1 MAETK
6 ITRCPHCQTTFR
18 IRTEQL
24 SAAQGAV
31 RCGSCLQVFKAAENL
46 ILVAAIQPEKTEVLI
61 KEAPACPEESFKEIN
76 NSKKNASLGK
86 CKSLSSNESSNTKKT
101 TDDFSDLIHDD
112 MIEDSF
118 INDEP
123 PAASK
128 VNSRTVED
136 ISFDDIPD
144 QISDDP
150 LEDFGIQTADKKILD
165 NDSSNFIN
173 NDLIQDE
180 FTDENLMADAEIND
194 KEDVTFDDI
203 PDQIA
208 DDPMEDFGIRNTDI
222 DINDNFNSG
231 VQLDDSVFSMSN
243 ALSVSDSDGGFQFT
257 DQFDTKEPTNY
268 HDDSWASSL
277 LEEDDAPTKKQGD
290 DESWAEA
297 LLEVDDD
304 LLSDID
310 AGNFYSKSD
319 AKTRSNTHSNSAE
332 KDNFVASLDDDGKSD
347 GLQLSGNNDLEQN
360 EVELSIADSV
370 NDLHD
375 EPLALNRLFS
385 NKKKTKAN
393 QKQQQQYPIQSS
405 YTWLWLSAAIVM
417 LLVMIL
423 QISYFKFD
431 TWSRHPDYRPVY
443 GAVCE
448 LVGCKLPAIQDVKQM
463 TTQHFM
469 VRPHPEVKGALSID
483 TLLLNS
489 AQYQQPFPDL
499 MLVFTGLEDQVIA
512 SRRFKPQEYLAG
524 ELAGATFMPPKVP
537 VHIAFE
543 IINPGAE
550 AVSYR
555 IQLIA
560 NH

>member
-24 SAAQGAV
+24 SAAKGAV

-46 ILVAAIQPEKTEVLI
+46 VLAAAVQSEKTETLI
-61 KEAPACPEESFKEIN
+61 KEAPACPEKSFKEIS
-76 NSKKNASLGK
+76 NSKKN
-86 CKSLSSNESSNTKKT
+86 EV
-101 TDDFSDLIHDD
+101 SDLIHDD
-112 MIEDSF
+112 LIDDSSDEDLINDDLIHDDLVDEDLMADSE
-118 INDEP
+118 INDE
-123 PAASK
+123 K
-128 VNSRTVED
+128 D
-136 ISFDDIPD
+136 LSFDDIPD
-144 QISDDP
+144 QIDDDP
-150 LEDFGIQTADKKILD
+150 LEDFGI
-165 NDSSNFIN
+165 
-173 NDLIQDE
+173 
-180 FTDENLMADAEIND
+180 
-194 KEDVTFDDI
+194 
-203 PDQIA
+203 
-208 DDPMEDFGIRNTDI
+208 RNTDLN
-222 DINDNFNSG
+222 INDDYNSG
-231 VQLDDSVFSMSN
+231 VQLDDSVFSMSD
-243 ALSVSDSDGGFQFT
+243 ALSTSDSYSGFQFS
-257 DQFDTKEPTNY
+257 DQFDSKESNNY

-277 LEEDDAPTKKQGD
+277 LEEDDDPAKKQGD
-290 DESWAEA
+290 DDSWAES

-310 AGNFYSKSD
+310 AGNFHSKSD
-319 AKTRSNTHSNSAE
+319 SKSKTRSNAE
-332 KDNFVASLDDDGKSD
+332 KDNFVASLDDDSKSD

-360 EVELSIADSV
+360 EVEISITDSV

-375 EPLALNRLFS
+375 EPLALNRLFG
-385 NKKKTKAN
+385 NKKKTKSN
-393 QKQQQQYPIQSS
+393 RKQQHQFSRQPS

-417 LLVMIL
+417 LLIMMV

-431 TWSRHPDYRPVY
+431 TWSRHPNYRPAY

-448 LVGCKLPAIQDVKQM
+448 VVGCKLPAIQDVKQM

-469 VRPHPEVKGALSID
+469 VRPHPEVKGALYID

-499 MLVFTGLEDQVIA
+499 MLIFTGLEDQVIA